1 LRNKLPANVAVA
13 EELGLQIEDIQAY
26 MEKRDVF
33 KMIDSVLD
41 AGKRAATIVSNM
53 LSFSRKSAS
62 AFLPESITELLDKT
76 LALATSDYN
85 LKKKFDFKKIRILK
99 FYSSELPKIFCKA
112 SEIQQVFFNILSN
125 GTQAMMAWDK
135 IQDPCFTLHVFQT
148 GQMIR
153 AEISDNGPGMREKE
167 RKRVFEPFFTTKT
180 VGEGTGLGLA
190 VSYFIVTENH
200 KGSIEVESSPGQGT
214 KFIIQLPISTGST
227 AA

>member
-1 LRNKLPANVAVA
+1 
-13 EELGLQIEDIQAY
+13 
-26 MEKRDVF
+26 
-33 KMIDSVLD
+33 
-41 AGKRAATIVSNM
+41 
-53 LSFSRKSAS
+53 
-62 AFLPESITELLDKT
+62 
-76 LALATSDYN
+76 
-85 LKKKFDFKKIRILK
+85 
-99 FYSSELPKIFCKA
+99 
-112 SEIQQVFFNILSN
+112 
-125 GTQAMMAWDK
+125 
-135 IQDPCFTLHVFQT
+135 
-148 GQMIR
+148 MIR